1 MDKIDLLLD
10 AIDHP
15 EKYSSEQL
23 IELASDPEIAEV
35 YTTLCKIKSS
45 SFSEDSTTAE
55 DTDRQWEIF
64 KTHHNRRVS
73 PFRKMSRRAAIW
85 TAVVIASLSA
95 LAIGVT
101 ITFNSPSEQSHN
113 VQETTTLP
121 YSESIKHQSSQLLA
135 DTIADRTETDIV
147 VFNGETLPTI
157 IERISRHYGLKPEY
171 KSDSSKDIKLYYR
184 WNPEMPANEVV
195 DDLNTFERIQV
206 SLNENVITIY

>member
-23 IELASDPEIAEV
+23 SELASDPETAEV

-45 SFSEDSTTAE
+45 AFADDSLTAE
-55 DTDRQWEIF
+55 ETDRQWEIF
-64 KTHHNRRVS
+64 KSRRRVS
-73 PFRKMSRRAAIW
+73 PFRKVSRRAAIW

-101 ITFNSPSEQSHN
+101 ITMNSTSEQNSN
-113 VQETTTLP
+113 IEETFATTP
-121 YSESIKHQSSQLLA
+121 DESESQQSNQLPA
-135 DTIADRTETDIV
+135 DTVADRTETDIV
-147 VFNGETLPTI
+147 VFNGETLPSI
-157 IERISRHYGLKPEY
+157 IDRISHHYGLKPEY
-171 KSDSSKDIKLYYR
+171 KSDASKDIILYYR
-184 WNPEMPANEVV
+184 WNPEMPAEEVV